1 MAENNQ
7 DFAYVIRWHFEQ
19 KGFSVFF
26 SVSGEETIALFTQN
40 QPDIVL
46 LDINLNDKI
55 NGKDT
60 G

>member
-1 MAENNQ
+1 
-7 DFAYVIRWHFEQ
+7 
-19 KGFSVFF
+19 VFF